1 MKKIF
6 LAVSIISATLFA
18 CDVSEN
24 EKKSD
29 MKEISSSDASKFV
42 KYNTPFET
50 PTFSKISL
58 EDYKPEILAAIQEQ
72 KNEIDAI
79 VNNSDEPTFENTV
92 AALDYTGSRLTNV
105 TSVFFN
111 LLSAESDDAM
121 RELAKEFS
129 PILSEH
135 GDNISLNSEL
145 FKRIKTVYDNK
156 STLELNHEQ
165 EMLLDNTYKGFV
177 RQGALLEGEDKE
189 ELKKINKELSA
200 LSLKFGNNILSE
212 TNKFKVFITD
222 ESELSGLPESAKSA
236 AANAAKAEG
245 KESQWLFTIH
255 KPSLLPVLMYCDN
268 RDLREKMFK
277 GYINKGDH
285 NDEFDNK
292 ESLVKVS
299 NLRVRKANL
308 LGYKT
313 WADYILEENMAK
325 KPENVYSLLNE
336 LMEAALPKAKE
347 ELASMQAI
355 ADKEGANIEVKAWD
369 WWYYAEKVKM
379 DKYAFD
385 EGEVRPYFKLEN
397 VRDGAFEVATKLYG
411 IKFIQRNDIDTY
423 HKDVTVWEVQE
434 EDGTHI
440 GILYLDYFPR
450 PGKRGGA
457 WMNSFRKQYVDKN
470 GNFITPLIANTC
482 SFTPPN
488 GDTPSLLSIDEVQ
501 TLFHEFGHGLHGLL
515 SHGTYPSLT
524 GTSVARDFVEL
535 PSQIMEH
542 WSTHPDVL
550 KSYAKHYQT
559 GEVIP
564 DELIEKMQ
572 NASKFNQGFATV
584 EYISAALLDMD
595 WHSLDAETSLTAN
608 EFENESMKKMAMMD
622 EIVVRY
628 RSTYF
633 AHIFSGGYSS
643 GYYAYI
649 WAEILDADAFE
660 AFKENGLFHE
670 ETAGKFREH
679 VLSKGGSKDGMELYV
694 KFRGKQPS
702 TEALKKNRGLI

>member
-1 MKKIF
+1 
-6 LAVSIISATLFA
+6 
-18 CDVSEN
+18 
-24 EKKSD
+24 

-165 EMLLDNTYKGFV
+165 EMLLENTYKGFV
-177 RQGALLEGEDKE
+177 RQGALLEGEEKE

-245 KESQWLFTIH
+245 KEGQWLFTIH

-336 LMEAALPKAKE
+336 LMDAALPKAKE

-660 AFKENGLFHE
+660 AFKENGLFHA